1 MKTFSKQIWHWKLLA
16 PWWLGSGKSISWDRS
31 YRSKEEHTLNSMKN
45 KWVLRGRDES
55 SYLWLQT
62 LGYTPKFEVAL
73 VNACQ
78 AQRKIKHS
86 ITKCMGAYAILFKV
100 LPCHSDRWCSILPK
114 LQSRLKMI
122 PGPPH
127 TTGCTKILS
136 TYDALVHIITKWT
149 ALLFLIKVFLL
160 VPRWW
165 LNYTNSP

>member
-1 MKTFSKQIWHWKLLA
+1 MKTFSKQIWHQKLLA

-31 YRSKEEHTLNSMKN
+31 HRSKEEHTLNSMKN

-100 LPCHSDRWCSILPK
+100 LPCHSDRWFSILPK
-114 LQSRLKMI
+114 TAKQAQNDSRSPTHHRMHKNTQHLRCTGTHHNKMD
-122 PGPPH
+122 
-127 TTGCTKILS
+127 S
-136 TYDALVHIITKWT
+136 TSFPY
-149 ALLFLIKVFLL
+149 
-160 VPRWW
+160 
-165 LNYTNSP
+165 